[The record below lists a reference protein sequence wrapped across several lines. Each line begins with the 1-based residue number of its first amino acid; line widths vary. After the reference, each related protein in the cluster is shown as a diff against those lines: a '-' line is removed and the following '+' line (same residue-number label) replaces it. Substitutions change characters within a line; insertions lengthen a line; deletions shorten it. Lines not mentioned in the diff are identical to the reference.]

1 MQSLATT
8 LGKQATRTVA
18 SRTIRKAAKQ
28 YVPTNS
34 LLYKVGVSAL
44 IAGVGHFITKG
55 ISKPAEAVSL
65 LEDGF
70 DTPPDEFEM
79 TEKEISDILHQRML
93 SQKSKK

>member
-1 MQSLATT
+1 MQSIATT
-8 LGKQATRTVA
+8 LAKQATRTVA
-18 SRTIRKAAKQ
+18 SRTIRKVAKQ
-28 YVPTNS
+28 HVPTNS

-55 ISKPAEAVSL
+55 ITKSTEVAPL

-79 TEKEISDILHQRML
+79 TEAEIEEILNQRML
-93 SQKSKK
+93 SSKNK

>member
-8 LGKQATRTVA
+8 LSKQATRTVA
-18 SRTIRKAAKQ
+18 SRTIRKVAKQ
-28 YVPTNS
+28 HVPTNS

-55 ISKPAEAVSL
+55 IAKPTEVAPP

-79 TEKEISDILHQRML
+79 TEAEIADILHQRML
-93 SQKSKK
+93 SQKSK